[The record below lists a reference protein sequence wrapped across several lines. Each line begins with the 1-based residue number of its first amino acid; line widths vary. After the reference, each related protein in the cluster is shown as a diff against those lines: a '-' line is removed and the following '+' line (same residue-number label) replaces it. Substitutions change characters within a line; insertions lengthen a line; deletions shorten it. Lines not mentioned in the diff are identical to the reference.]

1 MNREKM
7 FHIALT
13 AEQGA
18 KYALLPGDPA
28 RVEKIAAFLDNPQP
42 LASNRE
48 FTSWNGTLNGERVLV
63 LSTGIGGP
71 SAAIAMEELHRI
83 GVQTV
88 IRIGT
93 CGAMQPNIKGGHLIV
108 PTAAVRMEGTSKEY
122 MPIEMPAVGDF
133 SVVTALSQAAQENGF
148 VVHTGIVQSKDS
160 FYGQHSPESMPV
172 GTQLKEKWDAWKKCG
187 VLASEM
193 ETAAIFSV
201 AQVRRIKAGCIL
213 YVLWNQEQGDTQNN
227 EQTVFDTSVAIQTA
241 IYALKKLI
249 AQDKGDHSNVG

>member
-7 FHIALT
+7 FHIALI

-28 RVEKIAAFLDNPQP
+28 RVEKIAAFLDNPCP

-48 FTSWNGTLNGERVLV
+48 FTSYSGTLCGERVLV

-71 SAAIAMEELHRI
+71 SAAIAMEELYRI

-93 CGAMQPNIKGGHLIV
+93 CGAMQSELKGGHIV
-108 PTAAVRMEGTSKEY
+108 IPTAAVRMEGTSKEY
-122 MPIEMPAVGDF
+122 MPVEMPAVADF
-133 SVVTALSQAAQENGF
+133 SVVSALKQAAQESGF
-148 VVHTGIVQSKDS
+148 ISHTGIVQSKDS

-172 GTQLKEKWDAWKKCG
+172 GTELKEKWDAWKKCG

-201 AQVRRIKAGCIL
+201 AQVRRMKAGCIL
-213 YVLWNQEQGDTQNN
+213 YVLWNQEQGDTRNN
-227 EQTVFDTSVAIQTA
+227 EQTVFDTSIAIQTA
-241 IYALKKLI
+241 VNALKKLI
-249 AQDKGDHSNVG
+249 AQDRGENSDVG